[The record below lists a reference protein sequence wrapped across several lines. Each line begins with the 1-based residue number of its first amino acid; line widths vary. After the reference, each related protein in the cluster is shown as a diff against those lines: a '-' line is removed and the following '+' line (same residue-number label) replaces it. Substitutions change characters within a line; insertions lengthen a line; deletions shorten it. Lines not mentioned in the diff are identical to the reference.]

1 MKESNRELP
10 VLYLV
15 VPCYNEEEIILKSAS
30 VMRDRIRGLI
40 SSHVI
45 EKSSRILFVNDG
57 SRDNT
62 FNLLADAARKDD
74 IFIVVSLVGNT
85 GHQNALWAGIM
96 TASKADIIITID
108 ADLQQDINALESFI
122 ECYKKGA
129 EVVYGVRNDR
139 NSDGTFKK
147 LTALTYYKLM
157 QVMGSRVLK
166 NHADYRLISH
176 KVIEALKQ
184 YNESNLFL
192 RGLIPTL
199 GFPSDVVYFDVK
211 ERTGGESKYT
221 LSKMFRL
228 ATDGITSFTIT
239 PLRIISFTGFITM
252 LFSVG
257 FSIFSFIEWIQGKNV
272 PGYTTLLLV
281 TLFMSAI
288 ILLSLG
294 VIGEYMGKI
303 YIETKNRPKYL
314 IDCVIC
320 RETEEE

>member
-1 MKESNRELP
+1 
-10 VLYLV
+10 
-15 VPCYNEEEIILKSAS
+15 
-30 VMRDRIRGLI
+30 
-40 SSHVI
+40 
-45 EKSSRILFVNDG
+45 
-57 SRDNT
+57 
-62 FNLLADAARKDD
+62 
-74 IFIVVSLVGNT
+74 
-85 GHQNALWAGIM
+85 
-96 TASKADIIITID
+96 
-108 ADLQQDINALESFI
+108 
-122 ECYKKGA
+122 
-129 EVVYGVRNDR
+129 
-139 NSDGTFKK
+139 
-147 LTALTYYKLM
+147 
-157 QVMGSRVLK
+157 
-166 NHADYRLISH
+166 
-176 KVIEALKQ
+176 
-184 YNESNLFL
+184 
-192 RGLIPTL
+192 
-199 GFPSDVVYFDVK
+199 
-211 ERTGGESKYT
+211 
-221 LSKMFRL
+221 MFRL